1 MPNDSAANNSLNL
14 FAWGPHCVYVADEGS
29 GEPVVLLHSSG
40 LSGRQWRRL
49 SELLLSKNFRTIVPD
64 LLGSGRSSA
73 WPEGHPFSFHY
84 DVEVVEALLDRIDGP
99 AHLVGHSYGGL
110 IALRA
115 AAVAPTRVRSLALY
129 DPVVFGVL
137 DEHRDRDAL
146 ADLSPVRF
154 SWSVSPAER
163 EAWLEGFAN
172 YWNGPDAWK
181 QLQAPVRSEFA
192 RVGWVVHEGARS
204 LVADRAPAS
213 TYTGLRIPTV
223 LLTGTESPLAA
234 GRIIERLAEALP
246 NARIE
251 STAGAGHMGPLT
263 HADRVNEIIAA
274 QIVAAK
280 EAAN

>member
-1 MPNDSAANNSLNL
+1 MPNDNAANNSLDS
-14 FAWGPHCVYVADEGS
+14 FVWGPHRVHVEDEGS
-29 GEPVVLLHSSG
+29 GPPVVLLHSSG

-49 SELLLSKNFRTIVPD
+49 SELLLRRNFRTIIPD

-73 WPEGHPFSFHY
+73 WPEGDPFSFQY
-84 DVEVVEALLDRIDGP
+84 DVELVEAMLHRIDGP

-115 AAVAPTRVRSLALY
+115 AVITPDRVKSLALY

-137 DEHRDRDAL
+137 DEQRDRDAL
-146 ADLSPVRF
+146 TDLSRVRF
-154 SWSVSPAER
+154 GWSVSPAER
-163 EAWLEGFAN
+163 EAWLEAFAN
-172 YWNGPDAWK
+172 YWNGPNAWQ

-213 TYTGLRIPTV
+213 TYAGLRIPTV
-223 LLTGTESPLAA
+223 LLTGTKSPLAA

-246 NARIE
+246 NVRTE
-251 STAGAGHMGPLT
+251 SITGAGHMGPLT

-280 EAAN
+280 SR